1 MRFGLAPSAVMAY
14 LGEYALPRFA
24 FPLVLFGEPISPQL
38 AMQAGLV
45 SQVCAAERLRSD
57 ADALVDRILKLDP
70 TAARR
75 CKQFFQAA
83 QQNTFD
89 ENCRLAAEALTL
101 DSLARIAREK

>member
-1 MRFGLAPSAVMAY
+1 MAY
-14 LGEYALPRFA
+14 LGEYTLPRFA

-45 SQVCAAERLRSD
+45 SQVCAVDRLPSD
-57 ADALVDRILKLDP
+57 ADTLVDRILKLDP

-83 QQNTFD
+83 QQNAFD